1 MIKQIIRNFGVM
13 KKRKLVF
20 DHNSLELADLKEL
33 ISKQSH
39 RVLIAWAFN
48 CAFIFVN
55 MVKDR
60 YPDESRLIIAYDKAQ
75 RWAAGQIK
83 MPEAKKAILNAHQI
97 ANEIDDEIYI
107 ALIRA
112 VAQGLST
119 IHTPKH
125 ALGIVFYGLT
135 AQYHAAE
142 IKKRTKKIDD
152 MINWFYER
160 LLYWQDNT
168 DKHYHQWADF
178 IKD

>member
-1 MIKQIIRNFGVM
+1 M

-39 RVLIAWAFN
+39 RVLIAWAFD

-55 MVKDR
+55 MVKNR
-60 YPDESRLIIAYDKAQ
+60 YPDESRLVVAYDKAQ

-142 IKKRTKKIDD
+142 IKERTKKIDD
-152 MINWFYER
+152 MINWFYES